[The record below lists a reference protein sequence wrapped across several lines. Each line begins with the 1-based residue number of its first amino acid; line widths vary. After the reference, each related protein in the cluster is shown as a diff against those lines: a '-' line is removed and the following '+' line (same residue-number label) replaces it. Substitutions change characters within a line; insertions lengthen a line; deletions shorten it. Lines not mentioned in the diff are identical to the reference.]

1 MDIEMQP
8 EPEFRLRSYQQEM
21 LDASLRR
28 NVIVA
33 MDTGSGKTHVAIAR
47 IRYVLETEQPDK
59 LVWFMSPSV
68 ALSNQQYQIVQ
79 QHLAAFRIIT
89 LTGADGVDKW
99 TDQRL
104 WDAALLGV
112 DVVVGTPAVLADAL
126 THGFVRMDRLSLLIF
141 DEAHRCIKNSPM
153 NNIMRHFYH
162 PNKAQRRHVPHI
174 LGLSASPVMGS
185 KQGSLEQLEANL
197 DAVAITPNVERAS
210 LKRHVHPPKIL
221 ISTFDSSLEFE
232 VPSASP
238 LCDALAIAAREYDFD
253 ADPSVLAM
261 QQTSDA
267 RSQARLDRMRQSP
280 RTYCSDELR
289 AFSRRVI
296 MLYEQLGVTSAE
308 WYLCTYVDRFRKGL
322 QSVGIM
328 RDLALQ
334 EQHHLMTIL
343 DSVVPHSLRGGIST
357 LPETTH
363 KFRQLLAL
371 LNQQAGPLRRGII
384 FVEQRATVSALIHLL
399 GIYTVPYSVG
409 GFVGTSANKARKMS
423 LADLAEG
430 KKWDQDLEDFR
441 SGTKNLIIATNVL
454 EEGIDVSAC
463 NLVICFDL
471 PKNLVSFVQ
480 RRGRARQKDSTY
492 GLFIANDDIKSDPS
506 KWQALEA
513 KMKEAYMAERLDPEQ
528 SEEDED
534 ATDARMYRVQSTNA
548 LLTLEN
554 AKAHLYHFCAVSTVE
569 VSKYVDLRPEFATTE
584 SSGPLPWTATV
595 TLPSLIHSDLKTAA
609 SSRAWKLEN
618 TAIKDAA
625 FEAYIALYRAGL
637 VNDNLLPLVKDYAP
651 HAGEHIDQPSI
662 LAVSERQS
670 SWSVLAAHHDSW
682 YPLEVTISGA
692 GRCWTSQMLI
702 PMPWSYRE
710 TFTLYW
716 NELTNY
722 QITLAPAR
730 HPGIRAMSGSLRQAT
745 ESLLRSVHGDRIPSD
760 PNDLLF
766 AIANSDIIPSSKDSE
781 KVMLRVK
788 SQGGRLFVAEG
799 CTLEAAGGPIV
810 VKAFPKRKDFLHPL
824 TSVSNN
830 AAYTAEQLFPPDECY
845 LENNISFESA
855 VLAAFIPSILHRID
869 SSLSAG
875 RLQTTVLRHV
885 GIHDTKLIAEAISAP
900 AAIENADYNRL
911 EYLGDAILKF
921 CASLQVM
928 SQHLTWPEGY
938 LTVEKLRIVR
948 NSTLTAA
955 ALVCGLDKY
964 IITKPFTGAKWRP
977 PRFNDY
983 GGANGKSGTRQ
994 MSSKVLADVVEAL
1007 IGAAYVDEGLEKAYS
1022 CMRSLL
1028 PEETWYDNPVERL
1041 TMDLPS
1047 STVIAVG
1054 PLEDLVGHHFKHP
1067 QLLVE
1072 AVTHASLPFSTSGMS
1087 YERLEFLG
1095 DAVLDLLLVPKLY
1108 AYSKRSLKH
1117 HQMHT
1122 MHEALVNGHF
1132 LGYCC
1137 MTYSLPEVISHVIE
1151 SDERG
1156 KHEVAQG
1163 TRSLHLH
1170 DFVRAGTELIR
1181 DKQMYL
1187 QRYNEMHEDIADRL
1201 RTGATYPWLEL
1212 TTLKPPKF
1220 FSDLVESVLG
1230 AIYID
1235 TKGDLSACE
1244 SFVER
1249 LGILNVMIRLLDDDV
1264 EAMSPKELVG
1274 VAAGNE
1280 QVRYKN
1286 SSKTNEDG
1294 RREYSSII
1302 LVGEEEV
1309 ARAEGCGS
1317 KAEAE
1322 VKAACCAVEVLKAD
1336 TDQHGRKREAACDLE
1351 ASQELGAD
1359 FVMDDENES

>member
-1 MDIEMQP
+1 MDGKMQP
-8 EPEFRLRSYQQEM
+8 EPEIRLRSYQHEM

-47 IRYVLETEQPDK
+47 IRYVLETKQPGK
-59 LVWFMSPSV
+59 RAWFMSPSV
-68 ALSNQQYQIVQ
+68 ALSNQQYQVIQ
-79 QHLAAFRIIT
+79 EHLAAFRIIT

-104 WDAALLGV
+104 WDATLLGV

-126 THGFVRMDRLSLLIF
+126 THGFVRMDELSLLVF

-153 NNIMRHFYH
+153 NNIMKNFYH
-162 PNKAQRRHVPHI
+162 PDKAQSKHVPHI

-197 DAVAITPNVERAS
+197 DAVVITPSIERAS
-210 LKRHVHPPKIL
+210 LQRHVHPPKIL
-221 ISTFDSSLEFE
+221 ISTFESSLEFDI
-232 VPSASP
+232 PSASP
-238 LCDALAIAAREYDFD
+238 LCDALAIAAKEYDFNT
-253 ADPSVLAM
+253 DPYVLELKQAG
-261 QQTSDA
+261 DD
-267 RSQARLDRMRQSP
+267 RSQARLDKLRQSLK
-280 RTYCSDELR
+280 TYCSDELR
-289 AFSRRVI
+289 ALSRRVI
-296 MLYEQLGVTSAE
+296 MLYEQLGLTSAE
-308 WYLCTYVDRFRKGL
+308 WYLCTYVERFRKGL
-322 QSVGIM
+322 QGIGIM
-328 RDLALQ
+328 PDLVLR

-343 DSVVPHSLRGGIST
+343 DSVAPQGLRGGIST
-357 LPETTH
+357 GPSTTV
-363 KFRQLLAL
+363 KFQQLLSL
-371 LNQQAGPLRRGII
+371 LNQQAGPMRRGII

-399 GIYTVPYSVG
+399 DIYTVPYNVG
-409 GFVGTSANKARKMS
+409 GFVGTSTNKARKMS

-430 KKWDQDLEDFR
+430 KVYEADLNEFR

-492 GLFIANDDIKSDPS
+492 CLFIASDDTKSDPG
-506 KWQALEA
+506 KWQTLEA

-534 ATDARMYRVQSTNA
+534 ATDARIYRVQSTNA

-554 AKAHLYHFCAVSTVE
+554 AKTHLYHFCAVSTVE
-569 VSKYVDLRPEFATTE
+569 VSKYVDLRPEFATLE
-584 SSGPLPWTATV
+584 SGGPFPWTATV
-595 TLPSLIHSDLKTAA
+595 TLPPLIHSDFKAAA
-609 SSRAWKLEN
+609 SSRAWNLED

-625 FEAYIALYRAGL
+625 YEAYIALHKAGL

-651 HAGEHIDQPSI
+651 QAGEHIDQPSI
-662 LAVSERQS
+662 LTVSERQS
-670 SWSVLAAHHDSW
+670 SWDVLTASHGSW
-682 YPLEVTISGA
+682 HPLEVTICGA
-692 GRCWTSQMLI
+692 GRCWTARMLI
-702 PMPWSYRE
+702 PMSWSHRE
-710 TFTLYW
+710 VFTLYW
-716 NELTNY
+716 NESTDY

-730 HPGIRAMSGSLRQAT
+730 DPENRAMSGSLRQAT
-745 ESLLRSVHGDRIPSD
+745 GNLLRSVHGDRIPSD
-760 PNDLLF
+760 SNDLLF
-766 AIANSDIIPSSKDSE
+766 AIADSDIAPSSKHGE
-781 KVMLRVK
+781 KVVLRVK
-788 SQGGRLFVAEG
+788 SRGGRLFVADG
-799 CTLEAAGGPIV
+799 CTLEAAGGPII

-824 TSVSNN
+824 TGVSNS

-845 LENNISFESA
+845 LENKVSFESA
-855 VLAAFIPSILHRID
+855 VLAAFIPSILYRID
-869 SSLSAG
+869 SSLSAR
-875 RLQTTVLRHV
+875 RLQTTVLRDV
-885 GIHDTKLIAEAISAP
+885 GIHRVELILEAISAP
-900 AAIENADYNRL
+900 AANENADYNRL

-948 NSTLTAA
+948 NSTLTKA

-964 IITKPFTGAKWRP
+964 ILSKPFTGAKWWP
-977 PRFNDY
+977 PRLSDY
-983 GGANGKSGTRQ
+983 EGANGNSRTRQ

-1007 IGAAYVDEGLEKAYS
+1007 IGAAYVDEGLDKAYS
-1022 CMRSLL
+1022 CIKSLL
-1028 PEETWYDNPVERL
+1028 PEENWYDNPVEGL
-1041 TMDLPS
+1041 TIDLSP
-1047 STVIAVG
+1047 STVMALG
-1054 PLEDLVGHHFKHP
+1054 PLEDLVGHHFKHT

-1095 DAVLDLLLVPKLY
+1095 DAVLDLIIVPKLY

-1122 MHEALVNGHF
+1122 MHEALVNGQF

-1137 MTYSLPEVISHVIE
+1137 MSYSLPEVVQSHE
-1151 SDERG
+1151 LG
-1156 KHEVAQG
+1156 KYEKAQG
-1163 TRSLHLH
+1163 TRRLHLH
-1170 DFVRAGTELIR
+1170 DFIRAGPELIR
-1181 DKQMYL
+1181 DKQVYL
-1187 QRYNEMHEDIADRL
+1187 QRYNETHEDIAERL
-1201 RTGATYPWLEL
+1201 QVGATYPWLEL
-1212 TTLKPPKF
+1212 TALNPPKF

-1230 AIYID
+1230 AIYVD
-1235 TKGDLSACE
+1235 TNGDLGACE
-1244 SFVER
+1244 LFVKR
-1249 LGILNVMIRLLDDDV
+1249 LGILDVMNRLLGDDV
-1264 EAMSPKELVG
+1264 QAMSPKELVG
-1274 VAAGNE
+1274 IAAGNE
-1280 QVRYKN
+1280 QFRYKN
-1286 SSKTNEDG
+1286 SSRTYEDG

-1322 VKAACCAVEVLKAD
+1322 VKTAICAVGIMRARVGHSGQERERKAD
-1336 TDQHGRKREAACDLE
+1336 RDAGDGDE
-1351 ASQELGAD
+1351 AS
-1359 FVMDDENES
+1359 NC